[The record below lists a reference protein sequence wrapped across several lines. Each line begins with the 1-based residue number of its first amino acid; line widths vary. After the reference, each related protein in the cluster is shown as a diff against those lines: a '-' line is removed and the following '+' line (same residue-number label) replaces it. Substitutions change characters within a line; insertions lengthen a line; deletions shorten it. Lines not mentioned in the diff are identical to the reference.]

1 MNPIQFSRQNQHQHT
16 LPQPTALLSMLILFA
31 MALGACAS
39 AAPKSELY
47 SAEMP
52 AAAPMEPMAEE
63 SMGGREFVQYDSAT
77 QSSTQAIERIV
88 IKNANLSIVVTDPPS
103 SLDMISKMAEEMG
116 GFVVNANL
124 YTSRTESG
132 AEVPRGSVTIRVPA
146 ERLDEALERIQA
158 ESDREPLNKTINSQ
172 DVTSD
177 YTDLQS
183 RLRNLENA
191 EAQLTEI
198 MGSATKT
205 EDVLSVYNR
214 LVEVREQIEVIK
226 GQIQYYEQSAAL
238 SAISVELIANEA
250 VQPLTIGSWQP
261 GETAKEAIQG
271 LIDIGKFLINALI
284 WIVIVFI
291 PVLVILYLVF
301 FLPLRFIFR
310 KVRKPRQPKT
320 LQPPGESIPP
330 ASGG

>member
-1 MNPIQFSRQNQHQHT
+1 MNPIQLPRPKSSKQIF
-16 LPQPTALLSMLILFA
+16 PQPIALLSILVLLA
-31 MALGACAS
+31 MGLGACAS
-39 AAPKSELY
+39 AAPTQEAY
-47 SAEMP
+47 YAEMP
-52 AAAPMEPMAEE
+52 AAAPMEPMAQE
-63 SMGGREFVQYDSAT
+63 SIGGREFVEYDSAS

-88 IKNANLSIVVTDPPS
+88 IKNANLSIVVVDPPS

-146 ERLDEALERIQA
+146 ERLDEALDRIEA

-261 GETAKEAIQG
+261 GETAKDAIQG
-271 LIDIGKFLINALI
+271 LIDIGKFLVNALI

-291 PVLVILYLVF
+291 PVLIILYLVF

-310 KVRKPRQPKT
+310 KIRRPRQPKT
-320 LQPPGESIPP
+320 LQTPSEPTPPTS
-330 ASGG
+330 A